1 MQTDAEKAEAES
13 ADVTETGSKAGLI
26 VGLVF
31 FLLFVSSV
39 GIAAFVFYRRWSR
52 LPVQWKAC
60 FYFLSRPKV
69 LFW

>member
-31 FLLFVSSV
+31 LLLFVSSV
-39 GIAAFVFYRRWSR
+39 GIAAFIFYRR
-52 LPVQWKAC
+52 
-60 FYFLSRPKV
+60 
-69 LFW
+69 